1 MQKKVK
7 TKLISATIL
16 GASLAGISSLA
27 VACANPVQEAK
38 DNALNELKV
47 DKTYE
52 LVAPEA
58 KEETTKLI
66 MGASSVAKVDQ
77 YLNDLKAKATDIKTK
92 ANDLVAY
99 VNDNTFK
106 VFNKQLDNSID
117 LNINSLSKY
126 QAALNALQ
134 NWYKDQ
140 IKQAITADKY
150 LSNELKMELQS
161 NSDRTNEVKT
171 LFDIYNE
178 YKTQSDKAFNKLLDE
193 KQVAYISEIK
203 KLQKRLTS
211 QQYDDF
217 ISQIKSNKELKSA
230 PYDTILKAAKE
241 TSFNNLRNEILEFIK
256 DNQAREFT
264 AALRDSLDNKVKAI
278 NEYSESN
285 LTTLEQLQQ
294 EAQVSVAN
302 QLFEI
307 YSKEINQHFSTY
319 SDEMKQRL
327 LAQLT
332 QMKAN
337 YKEIEEFQSVMQE
350 ARNINSLYAILD
362 AKEKFPYLT
371 QQDIVEFKDEILKTA
386 LVTEEQMQQMLSLIQ
401 TKDLARYQEW
411 AKKQLSNSFEYISA
425 TNITKY
431 IGQIDQASN
440 NAFVKEVL
448 QEASKDNLAQA
459 KESLETLI
467 NGYDTRINILKTKAF
482 DMLANITIEPT
493 LDKFNKFSKNQM
505 HLLSETNIFITS
517 KLPNLVFFDQPT
529 VLNLINAINGIDL
542 SLDYEQSHAKLEEI
556 LTQYRAK
563 YLQAAKEQLSSYL
576 AQNDA
581 KITPQAKEQL
591 QQKIDQE
598 LAIKD
603 FVDVLTYYQTVK
615 NDISRAIYDKYL
627 DELTSGFTAL
637 EDSERAQYKEHLLQL
652 LNENKID
659 EFATYL
665 LTTIQP
671 QNQINEANVNN
682 LKMQYKAEIEAYD
695 YLKVVNPAKITE
707 YVAKIEDPTLVRP
720 SMVQQA
726 MQYVETNYFNNF
738 APFAKGNVTI
748 EVNDATFTIN
758 NGVLISVSN
767 LQPGDYVLPQ
777 VWKVE
782 ADAFDNTY
790 KSASS
795 NYSFAFP
802 NLREVNGTPFKFNG
816 LKSINL
822 GHISTIPANA
832 FKDVTSLSTII
843 APEVTEV
850 FNNAFDNTRIT
861 TLVAPKLKTIGSK
874 AFANNP
880 SLSSV
885 QFNSVTS
892 LPNDVFANDTG
903 LRSASF
909 ASLKT
914 ISAGENNTSLFENN
928 IALTNLIL
936 PVLENIP
943 DGLFANSKTLKTLVL
958 PEVKTIG
965 ENAFKNSSVAN
976 LTLGKANAV
985 GAHAFEN
992 SSLAAI
998 SAPELALV
1006 GDKAFYNTQLVSL
1019 NLPKVTTA
1027 GKYAFAG
1034 NNLLKSITLQ
1044 ALETIPVGAFTRNK
1058 VINDI
1063 TLNSAKTMDN
1073 VASDELSAFQE
1084 LNTLTSLNVPSL
1096 KNISAKAFYNS
1107 QSNLT
1112 ISAANLE
1119 NIGERAFQEAK
1130 IKALIAPKLKT
1141 IGNYAFKNSA
1151 LTSLDFSSVET
1162 IGAGAFINSLLT
1174 EVVANK
1180 ATSMGEYAFAG
1191 SKNLISVEMNELQ
1204 TLEAGTFGMNPL
1216 LKSISFN
1223 ELLRIND
1230 WKVNEEYG
1238 RTSTG
1243 AFDTAKS
1250 LTTISL
1256 PKVQYIG
1263 IGAFDAC
1270 ENVTN
1275 LNIPEALDIREKA
1288 FRKNN
1293 IINLVANKVTQIAL
1307 DAFAQNDNI
1316 QTIEMKALVKLP
1328 AEVFR
1333 GMKKITSAKFE
1344 ALETI
1349 TSGSYEIGAFS
1360 AASDLATFEAPKL
1373 KSLGSYAFYKNKN
1386 ITDYNFPVL
1395 ETIEDYALAN
1405 TAIKKVLSTK
1415 LVTLGNNALANT
1427 EIKEINLENAETIK
1441 SGALSNTKI
1450 SEINAP
1456 KLHEID
1462 SSALK
1467 NVALTKVNVGIEKID
1482 TKYLFADSKNTLEEF
1497 TANNI
1502 ITIDT
1507 KSDNG
1512 AFENFNKL
1520 TKVVTPKLEKIGN
1533 FTFAGTPL
1541 KKFDFSPVKSIMS
1554 KAFSG
1559 TKLSGKVTAN
1569 SVTELGSSAFENTK
1583 IDEVEMN
1590 AIETLNSK
1598 AFKNL
1603 ISLKKG
1609 TFNELKSIEDGG
1621 FSYGEGING
1630 AFYGSGISEFI
1641 APNLTNIG
1649 ESAFGKTNNLQV
1661 LNLPKIISIGVNAFN
1676 ESNIKTFDFKNVTT
1690 IYDGAFMGTKL
1701 NGVLS
1706 LPKAIKIGS
1715 KAFSGTKL
1723 SGKVTANS
1731 VTELGSSAFENTKID
1746 EVEMNAIETL
1756 NSKAFKNLISLKK
1769 GTFNE
1774 LKSIEDGGFSYG
1786 EGINGAFYGSGISE
1800 FIAPNIT
1807 NIGESAFAKLNDVTK
1822 VSLTVPSRVKIAANA
1837 FDSQDK
1843 YQIVEQ

>member
-1 MQKKVK
+1 M
-7 TKLISATIL
+7 S
-16 GASLAGISSLA
+16 
-27 VACANPVQEAK
+27 
-38 DNALNELKV
+38 
-47 DKTYE
+47 
-52 LVAPEA
+52 
-58 KEETTKLI
+58 
-66 MGASSVAKVDQ
+66 
-77 YLNDLKAKATDIKTK
+77 
-92 ANDLVAY
+92 
-99 VNDNTFK
+99 
-106 VFNKQLDNSID
+106 
-117 LNINSLSKY
+117 
-126 QAALNALQ
+126 
-134 NWYKDQ
+134 
-140 IKQAITADKY
+140 
-150 LSNELKMELQS
+150 
-161 NSDRTNEVKT
+161 
-171 LFDIYNE
+171 
-178 YKTQSDKAFNKLLDE
+178 
-193 KQVAYISEIK
+193 
-203 KLQKRLTS
+203 
-211 QQYDDF
+211 
-217 ISQIKSNKELKSA
+217 
-230 PYDTILKAAKE
+230 
-241 TSFNNLRNEILEFIK
+241 
-256 DNQAREFT
+256 
-264 AALRDSLDNKVKAI
+264 
-278 NEYSESN
+278 
-285 LTTLEQLQQ
+285 
-294 EAQVSVAN
+294 
-302 QLFEI
+302 
-307 YSKEINQHFSTY
+307 
-319 SDEMKQRL
+319 
-327 LAQLT
+327 
-332 QMKAN
+332 
-337 YKEIEEFQSVMQE
+337 
-350 ARNINSLYAILD
+350 
-362 AKEKFPYLT
+362 
-371 QQDIVEFKDEILKTA
+371 
-386 LVTEEQMQQMLSLIQ
+386 
-401 TKDLARYQEW
+401 
-411 AKKQLSNSFEYISA
+411 KKQLSNSFEYISA

-563 YLQAAKEQLSSYL
+563 YLQAAKKQLSSYL

-861 TLVAPKLKTIGSK
+861 TLVAQKLKTIGSK

-1019 NLPKVTTA
+1019 SLPKVTTA

-1044 ALETIPVGAFTRNK
+1044 ALETIPAGAFTRNK

-1112 ISAANLE
+1112 ISATNLE

-1293 IINLVANKVTQIAL
+1293 IINLVANKVTQIAP

-1344 ALETI
+1344 ALEII

-1386 ITDYNFPVL
+1386 ITDYNFSVL

-1467 NVALTKVNVGIEKID
+1467 NVALTKANVGIEKID
-1482 TKYLFADSKNTLEEF
+1482 TEYLFAASKNTLEEF

-1512 AFENFNKL
+1512 AFGNFKKL
-1520 TKVVTPKLEKIGN
+1520 RKVVVPKLEKIGS
-1533 FTFAGTPL
+1533 FTFANTQIKDFEFHNIKYIGKNAFASTQLKGSLNLPNVIRIGADAFSDTKISEIEMNSLETMDGRAFDRLSSL
-1541 KKFDFSPVKSIMS
+1541 KKATFNKLTKIENGGTGEYNTYGAFYGTGIKEFNAPELTTIGVSSFGATKELTIFNAPKVKIINTSAFKSSGLTDFDFSNVTSIGEF
-1554 KAFSG
+1554 AFSDSLLNGELNLPNVTSIG
-1559 TKLSGKVTAN
+1559 TSAFNETKISGKVTAN
-1569 SVTELGSSAFENTK
+1569 ALINLGASAFSNTK
-1583 IDEVEMN
+1583 ISEIEMN
-1590 AIETLNSK
+1590 ELTQLGDDS
-1598 AFKNL
+1598 FTSL
-1603 ISLKKG
+1603 ITLKKG
-1609 TFNELKSIEDGG
+1609 TFNKLITIQNGTH
-1621 FSYGEGING
+1621 INFIGTYG
-1630 AFYGSGISEFI
+1630 AFCGSGIDDFT
-1641 APNLTNIG
+1641 APKL
-1649 ESAFGKTNNLQV
+1649 E
-1661 LNLPKIISIGVNAFN
+1661 SIG
-1676 ESNIKTFDFKNVTT
+1676 
-1690 IYDGAFMGTKL
+1690 
-1701 NGVLS
+1701 
-1706 LPKAIKIGS
+1706 
-1715 KAFSGTKL
+1715 
-1723 SGKVTANS
+1723 
-1731 VTELGSSAFENTKID
+1731 
-1746 EVEMNAIETL
+1746 
-1756 NSKAFKNLISLKK
+1756 
-1769 GTFNE
+1769 
-1774 LKSIEDGGFSYG
+1774 SY
-1786 EGINGAFYGSGISE
+1786 
-1800 FIAPNIT
+1800 
-1807 NIGESAFAKLNDVTK
+1807 AFAKLHK
-1822 VSLTVPSRVKIAANA
+1822 VDKVLLRVPSDVKIATNA
-1837 FDSQDK
+1837 FDSKEK
-1843 YQIVEQ
+1843 YQIVE